1 LIDILIA
8 QTLDDLDEGRI
19 TIEAALRM
27 SAGVAWA
34 AGRRQASGGTATS
47 SSN

>member
-19 TIEAALRM
+19 TIETALRM
-27 SAGVAWA
+27 IAGVAWA
-34 AGRRQASGGTATS
+34 AVKHQVGPQRQGI
-47 SSN
+47 N